1 METANDVLTW
11 LRPILELG
19 WPALVTLGI
28 ALLWRY
34 HLKQQEF
41 MFKAYRELQAEYI
54 QTLREVAGL
63 RAALPQIAPLVRPP
77 VSET

>member
-1 METANDVLTW
+1 MESTNDFLTW

-34 HLKQQEF
+34 HVKQQEF
-41 MFKAYRELQAEYI
+41 MFKVYRELQGEYV

-63 RAALPQIAPLVRPP
+63 RAALPQAAPLVRPP
-77 VSET
+77 VVET

>member
-19 WPALVTLGI
+19 WPALVTLGM

-34 HLKQQEF
+34 HVHQHEF
-41 MFKAYRELQAEYI
+41 MFNAYRALQDEYI

-63 RAALPQIAPLVRPP
+63 RAALPQAAPLQRPP
-77 VSET
+77 VVET